1 ADIEVN
7 REVAADAAVYHTVSD
22 PAPLAS
28 QLNRLLTDSA
38 LRTRLATVGRERS
51 RRFTWERAAQQTLAV
66 LQATVQER
74 SAVD

>member
-1 ADIEVN
+1 VN

-22 PAPLAS
+22 PASLAS

-51 RRFTWERAAQQTLAV
+51 RQFTWERAAQQTLAV